1 MTTIR
6 SMTLASPRA
15 VAAALVAFA
24 LLAAG
29 CGTAADELTDTDPT
43 AADAAEDDLAPDD
56 ADTPDEDAPVDP
68 DPQDAPD
75 PGPDGDDAG
84 VDDRPEPPPPAAAP
98 ATKPVAK
105 PAAKPV
111 AKPAAKPATKPA
123 VAPSPLP
130 DGRHQG
136 RLVAIDA
143 RTVTV
148 DLIQVLSG
156 DAAIAAAK
164 AAGVPLD
171 DDGTLPNDVFVKDL
185 GRRVVVPVAGDGGFQ
200 IYDCSGGCK
209 LVGTT
214 LAALSGGKATPYGGA
229 NAPFDLRVDH
239 GEVVSLV
246 EIYLP

>member
-1 MTTIR
+1 MTTAR
-6 SMTLASPRA
+6 SLTRTSLGAGLRP
-15 VAAALVAFA
+15 VVAALVALA
-24 LLAAG
+24 VLAAG
-29 CGTAADELTDTDPT
+29 CGTAADDLADAEPT
-43 AADAAEDDLAPDD
+43 AADASEDDRTSDD
-56 ADTPDEDAPVDP
+56 ADAPDEDAPVDP
-68 DPQDAPD
+68 DPQDLPA
-75 PGPDGDDAG
+75 PGPDGDDTG
-84 VDDRPEPPPPAAAP
+84 LGDRPEPAPPAAVP
-98 ATKPVAK
+98 ATK
-105 PAAKPV
+105 PAAKPTV
-111 AKPAAKPATKPA
+111 KPATGPA
-123 VAPSPLP
+123 VAPSPLA

-136 RLVAIDA
+136 RLVAIDT

-148 DLIQVLSG
+148 DLVQVLPG

-171 DDGTLPNDVFVKDL
+171 DDGTLPNDVFVQDL

-200 IYDCSGGCK
+200 IYDCSGGCE

-239 GEVVSLV
+239 GQVVSLV

>member
-29 CGTAADELTDTDPT
+29 CSTAADELTDTEPT
-43 AADAAEDDLAPDD
+43 AADAAEDDLTPDD
-56 ADTPDEDAPVDP
+56 ADAPDEDTPVDP
-68 DPQDAPD
+68 DPQDVPD

-84 VDDRPEPPPPAAAP
+84 VDDRPEPPPPAA
-98 ATKPVAK
+98 K

-123 VAPSPLP
+123 AAPSPLP

-164 AAGVPLD
+164 AAGVAL

>member
-1 MTTIR
+1 MTTFR
-6 SMTLASPRA
+6 SMNLTSTRA
-15 VAAALVAFA
+15 VVAACAVLA

-29 CGTAADELTDTDPT
+29 CGSAAGDLADSEPAAADASADELTTDGS
-43 AADAAEDDLAPDD
+43 APDG
-56 ADTPDEDAPVDP
+56 DAPVDP
-68 DPQDAPD
+68 DPQRVPD
-75 PGPDGDDAG
+75 RGPDRATSR
-84 VDDRPEPPPPAAAP
+84 VDERPEPEPPAAKP
-98 ATKPVAK
+98 AAR

-111 AKPAAKPATKPA
+111 TKPATKPSA
-123 VAPSPLP
+123 APSPLA

-148 DLIQVLSG
+148 DLIEVLSG
-156 DAAIAAAK
+156 DAAVAAAK

-185 GRRVVVPVAGDGGFQ
+185 GRRVTVPVAGDGGFQ
-200 IYDCSGGCK
+200 IYDCSSGCQ

-214 LAALSGGKATPYGGA
+214 LAALSGGTATPYGGA
-229 NAPFDLRVDH
+229 TAPFTLRVDH
-239 GEVVSLV
+239 GMVVSLV